1 MVPSAGTPLERHDSG
16 QDLELDEIV
25 FRASRNEDNGGSS
38 QAKVPDGR
46 THGTAA
52 VVVPTHK
59 HADANSDDVG
69 EPYLPSNEREPLI
82 SPAPVTVASEAQRD
96 GPDGKESEKEPIKPS
111 EDIEPAE
118 TACAIILQAFGPL
131 FFAGF
136 GQVGAGLILD
146 RIQHWHVFD
155 EIPELFTLV
164 TSLVG
169 LKGNLEMT
177 LASRLSTLA
186 NLGKFDNSKERFNHL
201 FCNVCL
207 VEAQA
212 TFLSF
217 LAAIVAMSLRWVTNG
232 EFLWQNA
239 WVLAASS
246 LSTGCS
252 AALILAIMMILVI
265 LASRSLRINPDN
277 VATPLAASFGDLVT
291 MTILAQ
297 MSTFFLQVHP
307 KQLWVC
313 PTAVALFLLLTPVW
327 LVNVYSNAT
336 TKSTLTEG
344 LNAIVCAMLISS
356 SSGYILGYSIRKF
369 EGIAVYQPVINGLGG
384 NLVAVQ
390 ASRMSTYLHKHCKPK
405 VLPDYA
411 TDRICWKPWHVL
423 FGNHPHSVSAR
434 ALLIFT
440 APGHLTCLL
449 LIYLMGAGHTSTSFQ
464 FVCAY
469 LTAAFLQGILLLYA
483 CHLVVHWMWQVGT
496 DPDNASI
503 PYLTALGDFLGT
515 SLLALSFLILYSLGD
530 HDKDVGD

>member
-1 MVPSAGTPLERHDSG
+1 MIT
-16 QDLELDEIV
+16 
-25 FRASRNEDNGGSS
+25 
-38 QAKVPDGR
+38 
-46 THGTAA
+46 
-52 VVVPTHK
+52 
-59 HADANSDDVG
+59 
-69 EPYLPSNEREPLI
+69 
-82 SPAPVTVASEAQRD
+82 PAPVTIAPEGERGGSDE
-96 GPDGKESEKEPIKPS
+96 KESEKEPAKPS
-111 EDIEPAE
+111 DEVEPTE

-146 RIQHWHVFD
+146 KIQHWHVFD

-207 VEAQA
+207 VEVLAQA

-232 EFLWQNA
+232 EFVWQNA

-265 LASRSLRINPDN
+265 LASRSLGINPDN

-307 KQLWVC
+307 KQLWIC

-356 SSGYILGYSIRKF
+356 TSGYILGYSIRKF
-369 EGIAVYQPVINGLGG
+369 EGICLKTVGPVGLGG

-411 TDRICWKPWHVL
+411 TDGICWKPWHVL
-423 FGNHPHSVSAR
+423 FDPHSVSAR

-449 LIYLMGAGHTSTSFQ
+449 LIYLMGAGHTSTSLQ
-464 FVCAY
+464 FICAY
-469 LTAAFLQGILLLYA
+469 LTAAFFQGILLLYA
-483 CHLVVHWMWQVGT
+483 CHLIVHWMWQVGT
-496 DPDNASI
+496 DPDNVSI

>member
-1 MVPSAGTPLERHDSG
+1 METTLRLRRRPFPASQPMAKSIEAN
-16 QDLELDEIV
+16 LD
-25 FRASRNEDNGGSS
+25 DNS
-38 QAKVPDGR
+38 
-46 THGTAA
+46 
-52 VVVPTHK
+52 
-59 HADANSDDVG
+59 
-69 EPYLPSNEREPLI
+69 EPYTAPNEMEPLI
-82 SPAPVTVASEAQRD
+82 SSSAVAEHSNVQQSGVGDA
-96 GPDGKESEKEPIKPS
+96 ESETEPVKSGDNS
-111 EDIEPAE
+111 EPPE

-131 FFAGF
+131 FLAGF

-146 RIQHWHVFD
+146 RIQHWRVFD

-164 TSLVG
+164 TALVG

-186 NLGKFDNSKERFNHL
+186 NLGKIDDSKERISHM

-217 LAAIVAMSLRWVTNG
+217 LAAMVALSLRWATSG
-232 EFLWQNA
+232 DFLWQNV
-239 WVLAASS
+239 WVLTASS

-265 LASRSLRINPDN
+265 LASRSLKVNPDN
-277 VATPLAASFGDLVT
+277 VATPFAASLGDLIT

-307 KQLWVC
+307 QHTWLC
-313 PTAVALFLLLTPVW
+313 PTAVAIFLLLTPVW
-327 LVNVYSNAT
+327 IFVVCSNT
-336 TKSTLTEG
+336 ITKSTLTEG

-390 ASRMSTYLHKHCKPK
+390 ASRMSTYLHKHCKPT

-411 TDRICWKPWHVL
+411 KDRICWKPFHVL
-423 FGNHPHSVSAR
+423 FGNNPHSVSAR
-434 ALLIFT
+434 ALLLFT
-440 APGHLTCLL
+440 VPGHLTCLL
-449 LIYLMGAGHTSTSFQ
+449 LIYLMGAGHTSTSVQ
-464 FVCAY
+464 FIFAY
-469 LTAAFLQGILLLYA
+469 LIAAFLQGILLLYA
-483 CHLVVHWMWQVGT
+483 CHLVVHWMWRAGT

-515 SLLALSFLILYSLGD
+515 SLLAISFVILYSIGD